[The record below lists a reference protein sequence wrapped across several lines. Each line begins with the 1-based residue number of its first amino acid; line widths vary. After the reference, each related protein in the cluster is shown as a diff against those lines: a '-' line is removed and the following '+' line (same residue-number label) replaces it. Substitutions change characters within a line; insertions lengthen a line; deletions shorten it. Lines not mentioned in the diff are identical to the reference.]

1 MALSSALGAAASGL
15 AATGRR
21 IETVGNNVANA
32 ATEGYARRE
41 VRLQPNATAPG
52 VQVVSV
58 NRMVDTFRLADRR
71 SAGAESAATDL
82 VANQLQRIENAFGAP
97 GVAGSLQSGLDTF
110 DAALL
115 AAASE
120 PDSPGRLAAV
130 VDTARDLATRFTTI
144 SDTIQQVRAETDR
157 SIGDMVDRLNADL
170 ERVAKLDQKIA
181 AARATGEDA
190 APLEDHRQKL
200 VDRVSSLIPLREF
213 PRANGQTAL
222 VAVNGALLLDG
233 SPARFGFTTA
243 PLITASSTAPLSG
256 LTMNGRVMA
265 VGPGSLIDGGTL
277 SAAFHLR
284 DTVTPKVQS
293 DLDQLALSL
302 SQRLA
307 AADPTLSTTDAGLF
321 TDVGGRADPVNLAGL
336 SSRLSVNPLVDPRQG
351 GNPATLRDG
360 LAATTPRDPG
370 DGGLLSALSA
380 ALSAATPRSLMGE
393 AALTFDT
400 LATARLAADTAASS
414 AAARRSALAESASPD
429 AVNTDQE
436 LQDLLQIEQAYA
448 ANARVISVV
457 DQMLRTL
464 LEV

>member
-15 AATGRR
+15 AATARR

-52 VQVVSV
+52 VQIVSV
-58 NRMVDTFRLADRR
+58 ARMTDSFRLADRR
-71 SAGAESAATDL
+71 SAGAEAAATDL
-82 VANQLQRIENAFGAP
+82 LSQRLVQIETAFGAA

-110 DAALL
+110 DAALIS
-115 AAASE
+115 AASE

-130 VDTARDLATRFTTI
+130 VNAARDLTSRFSTI
-144 SDTIQQVRAETDR
+144 SNTIQQVRVETDR
-157 SIGDMVDRLNADL
+157 GIGDMVDRLNADL
-170 ERVAKLDQKIA
+170 ERIARLDTQIA

-190 APLEDHRQKL
+190 AALEDHRQKL
-200 VDRVSSLIPLREF
+200 VDRVSTVIPLREF

-233 SPARFGFTTA
+233 SPARFGFSAA

-256 LTMNGRVMA
+256 LTMNGRAMA

-284 DTVTPKVQS
+284 DTITPAIQS
-293 DLDQLALSL
+293 DLDQIALSL

-307 AADPTLSTTDAGLF
+307 AADPTLSTADAGLF
-321 TDVGGRADPVNLAGL
+321 TDAGGPTDPANLAGL
-336 SSRLSVNPLVDPRQG
+336 SSRLSVNTRVDPARG
-351 GNPATLRDG
+351 GDLAALRDG
-360 LAATTPRDPG
+360 LAATLPRDPS
-370 DGGLLSALSA
+370 DGRILSALSA
-380 ALSAATPRSLMGE
+380 ALSAANPRSLMGE
-393 AALTFDT
+393 AALAFDT

-414 AAARRSALAESASPD
+414 AAARRSALIESPSPD
-429 AVNTDQE
+429 AVNTDRE

-448 ANARVISVV
+448 ANARVISAV